1 MTVKRAA
8 AVIIAF
14 SVLAGTVAL
23 SKPTDFDILL
33 RVGKKTA
40 EKVQS
45 GLPDARKAAGP
56 LAVFR
61 AGDALPVEERVR
73 VRIQTD
79 KKMTGADVTVMPTAT
94 TGEVRLR
101 GVVQTG
107 SQKQR
112 AIELAEGTAGVDKVL
127 EELAVPEKP

>member
-1 MTVKRAA
+1 MTAKRAA
-8 AVIIAF
+8 AAVAF
-14 SVLAGTVAL
+14 FGVLAATIVL
-23 SKPTDFDILL
+23 SKRGDLDILL
-33 RVGKKTA
+33 RVGKKAA

-45 GLPDARKAAGP
+45 GLPDARKATGP
-56 LAVFR
+56 LAAFR

-79 KKMTGADVTVMPTAT
+79 KQMAGAEVTVVSTSTA
-94 TGEVRLR
+94 GEVRLR

-107 SQKQR
+107 NQRQR

-127 EELAVPEKP
+127 EELAVPER